1 MPCAS
6 SEEVR
11 KFVANSGRTKVALE
25 PLFGFT
31 KTAGGKNLRRWEL
44 YGAPPTISILMAYM
58 TKYGFD
64 VAEAMTKAAASLP

>member
-11 KFVANSGRTKVALE
+11 KFVVNSGRTKVALE

-44 YGAPPTISILMAYM
+44 YGAPHTPSVYN
-58 TKYGFD
+58 
-64 VAEAMTKAAASLP
+64 